1 MGLFS
6 LQEKNIFPV
15 YKIFHGL
22 CSESTCNEWCESKC
36 NMTTRLGEHN
46 NPTYDSE
53 PAKHLNKNI
62 QHSYSWKILAKAS
75 KHIRKEPRSNI
86 NSLIKVSFKRS
97 IKT

>member
-1 MGLFS
+1 
-6 LQEKNIFPV
+6 
-15 YKIFHGL
+15 
-22 CSESTCNEWCESKC
+22 
-36 NMTTRLGEHN
+36 MTTRLGEHN

-86 NSLIKVSFKRS
+86 NSLIKV
-97 IKT
+97 

>member
-22 CSESTCNEWCESKC
+22 CSESKC

-86 NSLIKVSFKRS
+86 NSLIKV
-97 IKT
+97 